1 MQKQQA
7 LVNSKQKDF
16 DVTKLYILTKPTKLS
31 DLTLDD
37 MYDPLESS
45 HSNWKARARAFR
57 ERKDRE
63 FHHQF

>member
-1 MQKQQA
+1 MHKQQA
-7 LVNSKQKDF
+7 LTNSKQKNF

-45 HSNWKARARAFR
+45 RSNWKVRARAFR
-57 ERKDRE
+57 DRKDQ
-63 FHHQF
+63 QFQHDF